1 MVKIL
6 VTKGKLLGAGLRM
19 SYDELSEAAKSMS
32 GPSPICELSS
42 IVGVAASRR
51 ESLGSAW
58 TKLCAISAKST
69 VSDLYE
75 IASRPTSTIFVT

>member
-1 MVKIL
+1 MAKIL

-19 SYDELSEAAKSMS
+19 SYDELSEATESMS
-32 GPSPICELSS
+32 GPGSICELSS

-51 ESLGSAW
+51 ESLSSAW

-69 VSDLYE
+69 VGDLYE